1 LQLVDGHRVDSLHL
15 QWLRRQIGIVS
26 QEPILFDCSIR
37 DNIAYGDNF
46 REVTMDEIIEAA
58 RKANIH
64 SFIETLPQVSLWHS
78 VIITNCVQMLS
89 KENTFLQ

>member
-1 LQLVDGHRVDSLHL
+1 M
-15 QWLRRQIGIVS
+15 GIVS

-46 REVTMDEIIEAA
+46 RKVTNDEIIEAA

-64 SFIETLPQVSLWHS
+64 NFIQALPE
-78 VIITNCVQMLS
+78 VIAYLR
-89 KENTFLQ
+89 